1 MSLEA
6 LFPTITS
13 SLPVMG
19 GTWSPADDF
28 EVLGLALE
36 GADLTEAVQRLEDFT
51 LFASTDAAFAGF
63 A

>member
-13 SLPVMG
+13 PLPVMG

-36 GADLTEAVQRLEDFT
+36 AADLTEAVQGLEDFT
-51 LFASTDAAFAGF
+51 LFAPTDAAFAGL